1 MPSSGL
7 RNVGTGAAI
16 VGLVF
21 AVSAVFLLVGGDPSP
36 SGGGGDRGRE
46 LALLAAAGLAGAAF
60 LTACLCGAVF
70 VLQRWRL
77 RRQRESE
84 RLSAAER
91 RADIAMRRARIRA
104 ELGDFR

>member
-7 RNVGTGAAI
+7 HHVGTGAAI

-21 AVSAVFLLVGGDPSP
+21 AVTAVFLLVGGDASP
-36 SGGGGDRGRE
+36 SGGDRGRE
-46 LALLAAAGLAGAAF
+46 LALLATAGLAGAAF
-60 LTACLCGAVF
+60 LVAVLCGAVF
-70 VLQRWRL
+70 QLHRWRL
-77 RRQRESE
+77 RRQHESK

-104 ELGDFR
+104 ELRDFR